1 MDKIM
6 DYEFSQLVLLSTL
19 GMMLLVSSNDFVML
33 YLAVE
38 LLSLSFYVLAA
49 IKRDSQHSTEA
60 ALKYFLL
67 GALSSGLLLFGMA
80 LVYTFTGETTFA
92 GLSSYIFYAD

>member
-1 MDKIM
+1 MDKIL

-19 GMMLLVSSNDFVML
+19 GMMLLISSNDLIML

-38 LLSLSFYVLAA
+38 LLSLAFYVLAA
-49 IKRDSQHSTEA
+49 IKRESQHSTEA

-67 GALSSGLLLFGMA
+67 GALSSGLLLFGMG
-80 LVYTFTGETTFA
+80 LVYAFTGETGFDA
-92 GLSSYIFYAD
+92 LANIL

>member
-1 MDKIM
+1 LHVA
-6 DYEFSQLVLLSTL
+6 YCSP
-19 GMMLLVSSNDFVML
+19 G
-33 YLAVE
+33 
-38 LLSLSFYVLAA
+38 
-49 IKRDSQHSTEA
+49 
-60 ALKYFLL
+60 LKYFLL